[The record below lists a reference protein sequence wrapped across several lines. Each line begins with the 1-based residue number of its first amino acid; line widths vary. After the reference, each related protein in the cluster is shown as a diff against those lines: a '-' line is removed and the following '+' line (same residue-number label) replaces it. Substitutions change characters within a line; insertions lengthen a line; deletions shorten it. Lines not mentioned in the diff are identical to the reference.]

1 MNLCESRV
9 LLPDSSSFNNH
20 NTHDIQCYVTMNSAA
35 RISENE
41 IGFQSWLHEIS
52 DFHYFMGHRG
62 IKEDYDLFLEYR
74 LPAPE
79 WWMEIQMKG

>member
-1 MNLCESRV
+1 MLC
-9 LLPDSSSFNNH
+9 NNEQRH
-20 NTHDIQCYVTMNSAA
+20 KDFW
-35 RISENE
+35 NE
-41 IGFQSWLHEIS
+41 IGFQTWLHEIS

-62 IKEDYDLFLEYR
+62 IKEDYGLFLEYR